1 MVSKQLLD
9 EGLLQS
15 HNTQNT
21 ICRRWNC
28 ATLVVYKGQ
37 EPEVSTQD
45 REERLRQ
52 RRNDRR
58 CWQLWRERSHLPK
71 FGTKITCN
79 LPASRAGQNCLSVSD
94 DAATDVMVTPR
105 TLCDRFWRQSVSNCH
120 SPYPSPNHAIA
131 CSDVLVLQAFRC
143 SKCHLPCL
151 STSLFIYNVL

>member
-1 MVSKQLLD
+1 MMLKQLLD
-9 EGLLQS
+9 EELLQS
-15 HNTQNT
+15 HNTHGT
-21 ICRRWNC
+21 ICRGWNC

-45 REERLRQ
+45 WQ
-52 RRNDRR
+52 RRASPATSERSAM
-58 CWQLWRERSHLPK
+58 LAALAGRSHLPK

-79 LPASRAGQNCLSVSD
+79 LPASRAGQNCLD

-131 CSDVLVLQAFRC
+131 CSDLLVLQAFRC
-143 SKCHLPCL
+143 SKCHVPCL